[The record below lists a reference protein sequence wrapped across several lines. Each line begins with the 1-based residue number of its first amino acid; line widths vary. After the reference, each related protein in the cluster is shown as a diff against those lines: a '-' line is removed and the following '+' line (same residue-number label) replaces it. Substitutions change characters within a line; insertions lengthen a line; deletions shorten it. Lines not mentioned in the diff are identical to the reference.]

1 MVYTREALVEKCYA
15 GEKFKYLFFWKPT
28 ITEGEI
34 TESCLGQWWMCPFA
48 VDGVTYSC
56 AEQYMMAEKARLFH
70 DEAMLDK
77 IMNTNYPKEM
87 KAYGRAVQNFQDE
100 VWESKAYS
108 IVKKGNIAKFS
119 QNPELGGFLKKTR
132 DKILVE
138 ASPYDRIW
146 GIGMAQDNPDIN
158 NPFNWNGSNLLG
170 FALMDVRKILWSQTE
185 TKVNNKD

>member
-87 KAYGRAVQNFQDE
+87 KAYGRAVQNFHDE

-119 QNPELGGFLKKTR
+119 KQNPCGSQ
-132 DKILVE
+132 
-138 ASPYDRIW
+138 SPRPYMGDWFGCR
-146 GIGMAQDNPDIN
+146 
-158 NPFNWNGSNLLG
+158 
-170 FALMDVRKILWSQTE
+170 
-185 TKVNNKD
+185 